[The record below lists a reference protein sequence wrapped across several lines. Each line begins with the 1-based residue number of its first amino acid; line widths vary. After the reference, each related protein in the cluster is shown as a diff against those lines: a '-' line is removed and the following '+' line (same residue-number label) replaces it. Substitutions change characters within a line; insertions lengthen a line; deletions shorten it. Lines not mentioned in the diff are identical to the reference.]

1 MYFLNLHQVYSSQHS
16 GPVRST
22 HRNYG
27 KYSSNLK
34 KTVPLEMT
42 TKLACFLGW
51 IEPAYLNQ
59 NYAVPLF
66 LIIQANVRCLM
77 PGIICILYPRRS
89 GRVGV
94 GKPGILSFFQ
104 IGQWRIPN
112 TTYICNSQEQ
122 FVQKSSFYIQLNNHQ
137 ELP

>member
-1 MYFLNLHQVYSSQHS
+1 MEQVVVFNKLSVQNSNHTYKRSSRNACKQALHTLHRCNRKSCQMYFLNLHQVYSSQHS
-16 GPVRST
+16 GPIRST

-77 PGIICILYPRRS
+77 PGIICILYP
-89 GRVGV
+89 
-94 GKPGILSFFQ
+94 
-104 IGQWRIPN
+104 
-112 TTYICNSQEQ
+112 
-122 FVQKSSFYIQLNNHQ
+122 
-137 ELP
+137 